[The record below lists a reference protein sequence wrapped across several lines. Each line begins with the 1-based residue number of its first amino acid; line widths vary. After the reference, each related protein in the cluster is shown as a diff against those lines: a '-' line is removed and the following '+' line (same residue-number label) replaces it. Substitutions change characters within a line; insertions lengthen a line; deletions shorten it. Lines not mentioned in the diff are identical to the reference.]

1 MTEPQKPETREPDD
15 DRASRPEQHRWRM
28 RYQYRDLIE
37 DLIED
42 GRQRGLF
49 DDLEGKG
56 RPLDLEGGKFEGSLS
71 LANKLLKDNELRPP
85 WLATRVDVQEKIDA
99 LRSAMR
105 ETWQRYEAAFRQ
117 SAGEGR
123 RGSLTIGWDDACKR
137 WEGEIKSINKLV
149 DGYNLKR
156 PSSSLEMFKLRL
168 DYELERISAPRYL
181 L

>member
-1 MTEPQKPETREPDD
+1 MSEPQKPEKREPEEDG
-15 DRASRPEQHRWRM
+15 ASRQEQHRWRM

-56 RPLDLEGGKFEGSLS
+56 QPLDLDKGKFEGSMA

-85 WLATRVDVQEKIDA
+85 WLATRVEVQEKIEA
-99 LRSAMR
+99 LRSDMQD
-105 ETWQRYEAAFRQ
+105 TWRRYGTAFRQ
-117 SAGEGR
+117 SVGEGH
-123 RGSLTIGWDDACKR
+123 RGSLTIAWDDACKR
-137 WEGEIKSINKLV
+137 WEGEIQTINKLV

-156 PSSSLEMFKLRL
+156 PNSSLEMFKLRL
-168 DYELERISAPRYL
+168 DYELERIEAPRYL